1 MTVFREDL
9 KELKKVWD
17 NLDGQLKECAMES
30 FEFSNKKGFDLKL
43 NEVGMSQLIQH
54 LDKHG
59 FEIRKKL

>member
-1 MTVFREDL
+1 VTIFREDL
-9 KELKKVWD
+9 TALKTIWE

-30 FEFSNKKGFDLKL
+30 FEFTNKKGFDLKL
-43 NEVGMSQLIQH
+43 NEVGMCQLIQH